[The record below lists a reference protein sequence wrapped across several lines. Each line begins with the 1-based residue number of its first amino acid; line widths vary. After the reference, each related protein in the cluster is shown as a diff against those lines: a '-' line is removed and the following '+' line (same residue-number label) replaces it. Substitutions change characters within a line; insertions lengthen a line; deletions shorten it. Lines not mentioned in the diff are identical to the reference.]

1 MEKNVM
7 KSEKR
12 YNPHVLT
19 AGCVLFMVLFTA
31 GEVTDLVRAVEAQRA
46 GDAAFGAFFLEQLEA
61 FLPTLLIIGVFVGI
75 IFFNYASARELLV
88 IDGEK
93 LSVTNMFGVT
103 ESFSVGEITKVETMG
118 NSLRVFRPGR
128 KHVILELKNAKQL
141 KQILAEK
148 MEKASAPE
156 TSDSD

>member
-1 MEKNVM
+1 MEREIM

-19 AGCVLFMVLFTA
+19 AGCVLFMILFTA
-31 GEVTDLVRAVEAQRA
+31 GEVTDLVRAVEAQGA
-46 GDAAFGAFFLEQLEA
+46 GGAAFGAFFLERLEA

-75 IFFNYASARELLV
+75 IFFNYASARELMV
-88 IDGEK
+88 IEGDT

-128 KHVILELKNAKQL
+128 KHVILELKNARQL
-141 KQILAEK
+141 KQLLTEK
-148 MEKASAPE
+148 MEKASDSEP
-156 TSDSD
+156 SDSE